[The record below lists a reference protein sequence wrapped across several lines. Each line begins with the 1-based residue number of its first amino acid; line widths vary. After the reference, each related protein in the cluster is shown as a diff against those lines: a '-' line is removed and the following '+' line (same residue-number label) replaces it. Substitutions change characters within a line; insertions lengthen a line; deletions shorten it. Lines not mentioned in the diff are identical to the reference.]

1 MGSDTANRLLEAT
14 KACLVA
20 DGFAALS
27 TRKVAEKAGVPLS
40 QIHYHFGG
48 RQGVV
53 LALLERENEVL
64 LDRQRAMYGED
75 VPLWKRYEQACDF
88 LEEDLASGYVRVL
101 QEMVAAGWSDP
112 DIAAAVRTAVDGWR
126 TTLRGVAAEAERNL
140 GGYGP
145 LTAEHVADLVW
156 LAHLGA
162 ETMLL
167 LHGTVSDD
175 TTIVDALRRIG
186 ELIRVAEDRRTAEVR
201 Q

>member
-1 MGSDTANRLLEAT
+1 MGPDTASKLLEAT

-48 RQGVV
+48 RKGVV
-53 LALLERENEVL
+53 LALLERENEAL
-64 LDRQRAMYGED
+64 LGRQRAMYGED
-75 VPLWKRYEQACDF
+75 VPLWKRYGQACDF
-88 LEEDLASGYVRVL
+88 LEDDLASGYVRVL

-112 DIAAAVRTAVDGWR
+112 DIAERVRAAVDGWR
-126 TTLRGVAAEAERNL
+126 ATLRGVAGEAEEQL

-145 LTAEHVADLVW
+145 FTAGQVADLIC

-167 LHGTVSDD
+167 LHGTASEHAQ
-175 TTIVDALRRIG
+175 IVRALRQIG
-186 ELIRVAEDRRTAEVR
+186 ELIRIAEDGAPGAGR
-201 Q
+201 